1 MATRKQRTPAI
12 NTDSVSAR
20 IPDGAWD
27 DFSSVAPEPTHE
39 EMLEVAAEREAE
51 QVVEEDEE
59 KAIEVFM
66 AMAAA
71 DTFEAM
77 YKAEEEKGVEDFF
90 DPDFYKQEVR
100 YPAPE
105 LPIPPTVNI
114 QPVEPRPRYIPRNN
128 TRRRKG

>member
-1 MATRKQRTPAI
+1 MATRRRRTTQPA
-12 NTDSVSAR
+12 
-20 IPDGAWD
+20 
-27 DFSSVAPEPTHE
+27 APAPVEPTHE
-39 EMLEVAAEREAE
+39 EMLEVAAEREVE
-51 QVVEEDEE
+51 QVAEEDEE

-90 DPDFYKQEVR
+90 DPDFYKQQPEVR
-100 YPAPE
+100 LPAEPTGRLPE
-105 LPIPPTVNI
+105 PVAPP
-114 QPVEPRPRYIPRNN
+114 QKRRPRYILRED